1 MRALIL
7 NAGSSSLKFQVIDTE
22 SRQCLSK
29 GLVER
34 IGSVGVTYSSAL
46 NEMME
51 KLVAD
56 AIPLESIQVVGH
68 RVVHGGKTF
77 SESVLLDDKAVAEIE
92 KIIPLAP
99 LHNPANVAVI
109 KELRKLVPH
118 VPHVAVFDTA
128 FHATL
133 PEVAYT
139 YALNAQVSE
148 KYGIRRYGFHG
159 TSHRYVATETAR
171 FLGKSLDETSL
182 IICHIGNGA
191 SVAAVMNGQSI
202 DTSMGFTPLEG
213 LVMGT
218 RTGDIDAGILFHL
231 AREENFTISQLDS
244 LVNKESGL
252 LGLSGETDMRE
263 IRSRDLSGDKAAQLA
278 RAVYAYRIRKYIGA
292 YMTLLPN
299 LDAVVFTAGVGE
311 NDAELRDKVMSPLAH
326 LGFSID
332 SAKNVAE
339 SKSARVISTENSRL
353 KTLVVPTNEELEI
366 ALESANI
373 VGG

>member
-1 MRALIL
+1 
-7 NAGSSSLKFQVIDTE
+7 
-22 SRQCLSK
+22 
-29 GLVER
+29 
-34 IGSVGVTYSSAL
+34 
-46 NEMME
+46 
-51 KLVAD
+51 
-56 AIPLESIQVVGH
+56 
-68 RVVHGGKTF
+68 
-77 SESVLLDDKAVAEIE
+77 LLDDRVIE
-92 KIIPLAP
+92 QIEELIPLAP

-109 KELRKLVPH
+109 KELMKLVPD

-139 YALNAQVSE
+139 YALNAQVAE

-159 TSHRYVATETAR
+159 TSHKYVANETAR
-171 FLGKSLDETSL
+171 FLNKDLTQTSL

-191 SVAAVMNGQSI
+191 SVTAVLNGESI

-231 AREENFTISQLDS
+231 AREENFSISQLDA

-252 LGLSGETDMRE
+252 LGLSGDTDMRE
-263 IRSRDLSGDKAAQLA
+263 IRNRDLAGDKVARLT

-292 YMTLLPN
+292 YMTLLPQ

-311 NDAELRDKVMSPLAH
+311 NDAALREMVIAPLAH
-326 LGFSID
+326 LGLSID
-332 SAKNVAE
+332 SVKNQAAN
-339 SKSARVISTENSRL
+339 SAAREVSVENSRL

>member
-1 MRALIL
+1 MRALVL
-7 NAGSSSLKFQVIDTE
+7 NAGSSSLKFQVIDTD
-22 SRQCLSK
+22 SRECVSK

-34 IGSVGVTYSSAL
+34 IGSEGVTYASAL
-46 NEMME
+46 QDMS
-51 KLVAD
+51 KQLHLD
-56 AIPLESIQVVGH
+56 SIELSSIDVVGH

-77 SESVLLDDKAVAEIE
+77 SKSVLLNDDAVAEIE
-92 KIIPLAP
+92 KLIPLAP

-109 KELRKLVPH
+109 KELRKLLPE

-139 YALNAQVSE
+139 YALNAQVAE

-159 TSHRYVATETAR
+159 TSHRYVTTETAR
-171 FLGKSLDETSL
+171 FLGKNLNETSL

-191 SVAAVMNGQSI
+191 SITAINNGESI

-252 LGLSGETDMRE
+252 LGLSGDTDMRE
-263 IRSRDLSGDKAAQLA
+263 IRARDLAGDKVAHLA

-292 YMTLLPN
+292 YMTLLPK

-311 NDAELRDKVMSPLAH
+311 NDAELRELVIAPLEH
-326 LGFSID
+326 LGLTID
-332 SAKNVAE
+332 STKNSA
-339 SKSARVISTENSRL
+339 SDRAARVISQDNLRL